1 MSTFAGFYGVHWAS
15 LADHPPR
22 SAQSIDVGQGSMLIM
37 HHAISVLAYIYCI
50 FKSILYTTRALREH

>member
-1 MSTFAGFYGVHWAS
+1 MSIFAGFYGVHQAS

-37 HHAISVLAYIYCI
+37 HHAISVLAFC
-50 FKSILYTTRALREH
+50 ILYI

>member
-1 MSTFAGFYGVHWAS
+1 MSIFADFYGVRWAS

-37 HHAISVLAYIYCI
+37 HHAISVLAYI
-50 FKSILYTTRALREH
+50 LYI